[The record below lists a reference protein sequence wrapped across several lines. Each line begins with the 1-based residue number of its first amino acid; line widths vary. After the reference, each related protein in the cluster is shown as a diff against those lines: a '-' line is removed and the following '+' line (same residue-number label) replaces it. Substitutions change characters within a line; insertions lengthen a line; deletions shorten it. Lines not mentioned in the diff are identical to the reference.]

1 MPQTVHLRCE
11 LRYRLQFRRTRQTC
25 GPQFCRSC
33 GSPGRMSAVGKSA
46 SRRFAELLGNFIYL
60 LDTCCA
66 NRVPA
71 GFESPARID
80 RNPSTKCCLPIR
92 SEFPC
97 FAFSAESKV
106 FNCTYLCSR
115 ETVMDF
121 HHIDI
126 LMGKLRHP
134 ERSLACC
141 NGSIEG

>member
-1 MPQTVHLRCE
+1 MNNCGCSGTPDIMGHSDIRIIDLTLP
-11 LRYRLQFRRTRQTC
+11 RLV
-25 GPQFCRSC
+25 P
-33 GSPGRMSAVGKSA
+33 
-46 SRRFAELLGNFIYL
+46 ELLGNFIYL
-60 LDTCCA
+60 FDTCCA

-80 RNPSTKCCLPIR
+80 RNPSTKCCLPIG